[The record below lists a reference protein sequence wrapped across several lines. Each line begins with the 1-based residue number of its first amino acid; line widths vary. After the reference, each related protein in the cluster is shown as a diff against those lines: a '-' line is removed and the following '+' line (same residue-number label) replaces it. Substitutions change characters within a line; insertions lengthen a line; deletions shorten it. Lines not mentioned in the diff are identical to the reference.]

1 MYQLF
6 ILCYYNIKWRF
17 FQYST
22 FFCQDRN
29 AHVMLPSRP
38 LHMIFFHKKAEAQ
51 IGLCFFKHIKRI
63 NGSSQFDDCHR
74 SSIAAAC
81 AGLIDP
87 GVAALAI
94 LVFRSE
100 LVEKFVDNEAVLAV
114 GIFRLVDPACGKLS
128 CG

>member
-29 AHVMLPSRP
+29 AHVTLPSRP
-38 LHMIFFHKKAEAQ
+38 LHMIFFHKKTEAQ
-51 IGLCFFKHIKRI
+51 TGLCFIKHIKLM
-63 NGSSQFDDCHR
+63 NGSSQFDDSHR
-74 SSIAAAC
+74 SGITAAR

-94 LVFRSE
+94 LVFRSD
-100 LVEKFVDNEAVLAV
+100 LIKKLIDDTVIIAVCVL
-114 GIFRLVDPACGKLS
+114 GLVDPACGKLS